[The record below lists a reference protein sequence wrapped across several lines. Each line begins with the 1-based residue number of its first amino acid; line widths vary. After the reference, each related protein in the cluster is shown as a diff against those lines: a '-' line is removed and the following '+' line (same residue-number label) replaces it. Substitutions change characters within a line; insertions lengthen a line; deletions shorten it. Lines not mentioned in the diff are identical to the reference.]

1 MKIFHYFVW
10 LWAGVVPSIS
20 QAQANTVPISGQI
33 SFEFNSAQ
41 RNTSRPYATADTL
54 KPGLL
59 ALPADVATLR
69 TELRAS
75 ANGLTGD
82 ISLQQQDGDANTRAS
97 SARVTEL
104 YASHD
109 AGAWQFSAG
118 KKIVAWDVGYGF
130 RPNDMVQQEERRT
143 LVSRT
148 PEGRPMV
155 VAEHFNAN
163 TAWSAVWVNPTAS
176 MAARGAQ
183 ENAFAARVYQR
194 NGAADWYGF
203 ARVGAHTGASVG
215 VALAWVASESLELHS
230 SVRHSNQVDSTAMDP
245 NAVGLVASNP
255 WQPSKVHNVN
265 QWLVGGTWT
274 NQSQLSLLA
283 EAWWDGSAPCDAQ
296 WDSWTQRN
304 QQLSAM
310 AALGA
315 PAAAVAGNLAWQ
327 VQGLGT
333 SQNLRRRNVYL
344 RLSWQNGAW
353 QPALDVLY
361 TPADQGRVVTASLIW
376 QGDRVQVQGGLRA
389 YGGPVDAVMVQLP
402 SRQLAYVAMSWA
414 F

>member
-1 MKIFHYFVW
+1 MKIFSLFGL
-10 LWAGVVPSIS
+10 LWVGVVPLTG
-20 QAQANTVPISGQI
+20 QAQATTAPVNGQI
-33 SFEFNSAQ
+33 SFEFNNTQ
-41 RNTSRPYATADTL
+41 RNTGGPYATANTL

-75 ANGLTGD
+75 ANGLTGN
-82 ISLQQQDGDANTRAS
+82 ISLQQQDGDANASAS
-97 SARVTEL
+97 SARVNEL
-104 YASHD
+104 FASHD

-148 PEGRPMV
+148 PEGRPML

-176 MAARGAQ
+176 MDALGAQ
-183 ENAFAARVYQR
+183 EPALAARVYQR

-203 ARVGAHTGASVG
+203 ARVGAHTGASLG
-215 VALAWVASESLELHS
+215 AALAWVASESLELHS
-230 SVRHSNQVDSTAMDP
+230 SVRHSNQVDSTAVDP
-245 NAVGLVASNP
+245 KTSGLVVSNP
-255 WQPSKVHNVN
+255 WQPSTVHNVS

-274 NQSQLSLLA
+274 HQSQVSLLA
-283 EAWWDGSAPCDAQ
+283 EAWWDGSAPSDAQ
-296 WDSWTQRN
+296 WDSWVQRN
-304 QQLSAM
+304 QQLGVM

-327 VQGLGT
+327 AEGLGL
-333 SQNLRRRNVYL
+333 SQNLRRSNVYL

-361 TPADQGRVVTASLIW
+361 TPADQGRVVTASLNW

-402 SRQLAYVAMSWA
+402 SRQLAYVAMNWA